1 MLVVRWKLNGSK
13 VIDHKI
19 PVIEIFPLL
28 DILELKHV
36 SETYCNKRYVV
47 ALTKVL
53 SHTNLALKQ
62 SNNITHKLKQ
72 ELEGKLYIFTILIL
86 LSLMTIVWNLF
97 YSHMRR

>member
-13 VIDHKI
+13 VMNHKI
-19 PVIEIFPLL
+19 IEIFPLL

-62 SNNITHKLKQ
+62 SNP
-72 ELEGKLYIFTILIL
+72 
-86 LSLMTIVWNLF
+86 
-97 YSHMRR
+97 

>member
-19 PVIEIFPLL
+19 PVIEIFSLL

-53 SHTNLALKQ
+53 SHTNLAVPLKQ
-62 SNNITHKLKQ
+62 SNP
-72 ELEGKLYIFTILIL
+72 
-86 LSLMTIVWNLF
+86 
-97 YSHMRR
+97 